1 MDDNLGAELEGSPI
15 YTIERAQ
22 AVLGHVCALL
32 ERLRRLLRAYGAGWM
47 QDPQLSR
54 LVSANGHASAER
66 PDMDVAVAAPL
77 NRVPAPIAEVTA
89 IHDELTRLGVLLRD
103 PMRGLIDLHHRRDGR
118 IVYLCYLL
126 GEERLAFWHELDAG
140 FGGRQPL

>member
-1 MDDNLGAELEGSPI
+1 MDDDLGPTLEGSPI

-22 AVLGHVCALL
+22 AVLGHVRELL
-32 ERLRRLLRAYGAGWM
+32 DRLRNLIRASGAGWL
-47 QDPQLSR
+47 QDPHLSR
-54 LVSANGHASAER
+54 LVSANGHASATR
-66 PDMDVAVAAPL
+66 RDLDGTAAIPL
-77 NRVPAPIAEVTA
+77 QQVTPPLAEITA

-103 PMRGLIDLHHRRDGR
+103 PLRGLIDLHHRRDGR

-126 GEERLAFWHELDAG
+126 GEDEFRFWHELDAG